1 MDPAL
6 LLFVSMLGFVGGHFL
21 LSFPPVR
28 SRLVTRT
35 GEPAFLVLYS
45 ILALVF
51 LAGAIWAYGKAPRT
65 PLWDLGAAGRF
76 APVLVM
82 PVALVLI
89 VLGLF
94 SRNVTAVGGER
105 LVRSGAPIAGIAT
118 ITRHPFLWGVALWAL
133 AHLAANGDLPSLLLF
148 GGMAILAL
156 GGMPAIDAKR
166 AARLGEAWS
175 EVARRTSLIP
185 FLAALRGRTSV
196 DWRGIGLMRPV
207 AGIALYALLLATHQ
221 TFFGVPALPC
231 AGSQLKSCLQA
242 ANAVDLNSVSL
253 RKGPWHPWAALNGND
268 PATGA
273 RLPAKGQESRLRSGM
288 DPPLGRRFRP
298 GGSSPARPGPVPPP
312 PPGPA

>member
-1 MDPAL
+1 
-6 LLFVSMLGFVGGHFL
+6 MLGFVGGHFL

-28 SRLVTRT
+28 NRLITRT

-51 LAGAIWAYGKAPRT
+51 LAGAIWAYEKAPQT
-65 PLWDLGAAGRF
+65 PLWDLGAAVRL

-156 GGMPAIDAKR
+156 GGMPARYRRQAGRAPGRGLERTRPVHVPHPVSGGLAGANVRRLARYRPD
-166 AARLGEAWS
+166 AARRGS
-175 EVARRTSLIP
+175 C
-185 FLAALRGRTSV
+185 ALRLPSGYAP
-196 DWRGIGLMRPV
+196 DFLRGSCT
-207 AGIALYALLLATHQ
+207 ALSR
-221 TFFGVPALPC
+221 VPLKPC
-231 AGSQLKSCLQA
+231 
-242 ANAVDLNSVSL
+242 L
-253 RKGPWHPWAALNGND
+253 R
-268 PATGA
+268 
-273 RLPAKGQESRLRSGM
+273 
-288 DPPLGRRFRP
+288 RRMP
-298 GGSSPARPGPVPPP
+298 SI
-312 PPGPA
+312 